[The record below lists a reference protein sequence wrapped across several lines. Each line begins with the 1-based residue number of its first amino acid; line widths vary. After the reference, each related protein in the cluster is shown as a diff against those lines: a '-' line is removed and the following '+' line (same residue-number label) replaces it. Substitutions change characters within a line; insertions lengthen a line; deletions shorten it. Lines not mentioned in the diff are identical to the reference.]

1 MNVHDYRMLIEE
13 VSFFDGE
20 SHHPIHRALKIPIH
34 ILRIAHLIATEEQ
47 KELVKNGQK
56 HDVIFTEYQVKL
68 FHILQLMAGNF
79 LSKYNLHG
87 LAVTQRVE
95 LSPNLLLPI
104 IEEGEADPAAS
115 RILSLTD
122 QKNGDEQPTI
132 NPIISSKKKKKK
144 KSVQKMK
151 SLPVEEEKRDDTALQ
166 PITINIVETNT
177 TNMGDID
184 TNANYIQFNFN
195 STEITSIAKATP
207 EAMED
212 TTITEAIIETKEPEI
227 TETKDQSQLIEM
239 FLNDTERRGFSLS
252 RNKLRQIIEESVNTS
267 NDGGDIKNSLQLIK
281 HVCREYE
288 DTILEIREK
297 YDSIIQAINLKLFI
311 KENQIELMQEKS
323 QSP

>member
-1 MNVHDYRMLIEE
+1 MNVHEYRMLIEE

-34 ILRIAHLIATEEQ
+34 ILRIAHLIASDEQ
-47 KELVKNGQK
+47 KELVNNGQK
-56 HDVIFTEYQVKL
+56 QDVIFTEYQVKL

-115 RILSLTD
+115 RILPLTD
-122 QKNGDEQPTI
+122 KKNINESATTNPTT
-132 NPIISSKKKKKK
+132 SSKKKKKK
-144 KSVQKMK
+144 STKKVK
-151 SLPVEEEKRDDTALQ
+151 SLPVEEEKTDDTALN
-166 PITINIVETNT
+166 PITINIVETTT
-177 TNMGDID
+177 TNIDID
-184 TNANYIQFNFN
+184 TNVNNIHFNFN
-195 STEITSIAKATP
+195 STEITSIAKSTP
-207 EAMED
+207 EAVED
-212 TTITEAIIETKEPEI
+212 TTSTEAIIETKEPEI

-252 RNKLRQIIEESVNTS
+252 RNKLRQIIEESVTTS

>member
-34 ILRIAHLIATEEQ
+34 ILRIAHLIASDEQ
-47 KELVKNGQK
+47 KELVNNGQK
-56 HDVIFTEYQVKL
+56 QDVIFTEYQVKL

-104 IEEGEADPAAS
+104 IEEGEADPSAS
-115 RILSLTD
+115 RILPLTD
-122 QKNGDEQPTI
+122 KKNISEPATI
-132 NPIISSKKKKKK
+132 NPTTSSKKKKKNSTK
-144 KSVQKMK
+144 KVK
-151 SLPVEEEKRDDTALQ
+151 SLPVEEEKTDDTALQ
-166 PITINIVETNT
+166 PITINIVETT
-177 TNMGDID
+177 PTNIDID
-184 TNANYIQFNFN
+184 TSVNNIHFNFN
-195 STEITSIAKATP
+195 STEITSIAKSTP
-207 EAMED
+207 VAVED
-212 TTITEAIIETKEPEI
+212 TTTTEAIIETKEPEI

-239 FLNDTERRGFSLS
+239 FLNDTEQRGFSLS

-281 HVCREYE
+281 HVC
-288 DTILEIREK
+288 
-297 YDSIIQAINLKLFI
+297 
-311 KENQIELMQEKS
+311 
-323 QSP
+323 